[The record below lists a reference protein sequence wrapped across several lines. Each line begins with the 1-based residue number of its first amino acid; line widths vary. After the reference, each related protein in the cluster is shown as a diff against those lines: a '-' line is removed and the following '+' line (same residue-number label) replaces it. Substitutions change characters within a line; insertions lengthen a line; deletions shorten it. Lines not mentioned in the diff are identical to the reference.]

1 LIMPDLEL
9 LKDVQRE
16 NYFQVSNG
24 TIIRSML
31 ELDEALENMSN
42 ETFQYHVNNYK
53 NDLANWIKDTIKDD
67 VLANKLNG
75 IIDKTKTELIVLRR
89 IIEILKSN
97 CVA

>member
-1 LIMPDLEL
+1 MSDLNL
-9 LKDVQRE
+9 LKDVSRD
-16 NYFQVSNG
+16 NFFQVSNG